1 MSNQISTQTIQF
13 YNHALITF
21 EQNGTH
27 YTAMKPICENIGLDW
42 KAQHSRIQRDEVL
55 SQGILMIRTP
65 SNGGEQQMLC
75 LPIEYLNGWLFGIDI
90 KRCKPEI
97 RETLIR
103 YKKECYQALANYWLK
118 GKAERQT
125 AVKIERLSTE
135 HQSTIKELVLGRA
148 KALPKDQQ
156 AGVIIKQ
163 WSALKTH
170 FGKSY
175 KDIDDSQFVE
185 AVSLLARLPLE
196 GELIINEPEG
206 TFTHTHTESDLRN
219 LGWLWFEAFKMKEF
233 INQIRPALE
242 AIGSKFEPTAYSC
255 VAEYGP
261 HINYVGKHIYQ
272 LIKDVDFEQNLRPLK
287 TLEEELKTPTK
298 RIYR

>member
-27 YTAMKPICENIGLDW
+27 YTAMKPICENIGLAW
-42 KAQHSRIQRDEVL
+42 HAQYERIQRDEVL

-65 SNGGEQQMLC
+65 SNGGEQQVLC

-175 KDIDDSQFVE
+175 KDIDDNQFVE

-196 GELIINEPEG
+196 GELIINEPQ
-206 TFTHTHTESDLRN
+206 TEDTISLAKDDAMALLEMWSASTNLHESSYHLARSLRRFSSRELDKVQFN
-219 LGWLWFEAFKMKEF
+219 HQKYERHLQTVDPIIKRLLK
-233 INQIRPALE
+233 
-242 AIGSKFEPTAYSC
+242 
-255 VAEYGP
+255 
-261 HINYVGKHIYQ
+261 Q
-272 LIKDVDFEQNLRPLK
+272 L
-287 TLEEELKTPTK
+287 TPTQALPNQPLE
-298 RIYR
+298 IEQL